1 MGGNMKL
8 STVRTMVLAILVATV
23 ACAWLA
29 GSAAAA
35 PAVVGSISNATS
47 LSGSTAVAV
56 SGNFAYTVSYWSGQ
70 LNVIDISNPAS
81 PTLVGSTASTPQMIG
96 ATNVTIVGN
105 HAFVTSKNLNASTT
119 SNDDGIHGNSLTVVD
134 ISNPAAPAVVP
145 VPTQSASE
153 LFGAYAVAVSGN
165 YAYVASQ
172 GILGSPQPQVPQ
184 TSTGSFSVI
193 DLRTGAIV
201 ANIQNASLPA
211 TQTNWLQH
219 ATGVSIEGNFA
230 YVTAFGSDRLTTID
244 ISNPTA
250 LSLVASLQDK
260 TNLVNPNDVA
270 TQGNFAYVANQI
282 SSGLELTVLNIAN
295 PNPPG
300 TPPPTPKVVGA
311 VTDPTLAGA
320 YRVRVNGNF
329 AYVSANSA
337 NSVAGID
344 VSNPSAPKMAGV
356 VTDPQHLANVE
367 GIALGSSG
375 QSLVATS
382 PRLNGELIG
391 TFPPYPLQ
399 TGGPTNTGTVSVIAV
414 SVAITPAS
422 EPANPTTQQS
432 ASFSFTANDAAATMT
447 CSLDH
452 AAFVPCSSPTTAN
465 YSSLAGGS
473 HIFTVQA
480 TDSIGLTDQASYTW
494 TVNGPPANTSLP
506 TISGTAQQGRKL
518 TVSTGVWSA
527 APAPT
532 YGYQWD
538 RCNARGKRC
547 QAISK
552 QTNTSYAVTAADV
565 GSRLQVLVTAT
576 NSLGSAGAT
585 SAATKTVTWSSSA
598 FATATLNKS
607 HTTSPG
613 ISLSIPAP
621 GGNLKLSKLTISLPN
636 GLSFASARQAL
647 AAGTSVKDL
656 HRKRLS
662 FTASLS
668 HGKLTLTFKKPPT
681 GVKLTVARGLL
692 SISNALERRIRSH
705 KAKTRVSLTLTY
717 TGKPSRTGAIRL
729 RLA

>member
-8 STVRTMVLAILVATV
+8 STVRTMVLAMLVASV

-81 PTLVGSTASTPQMIG
+81 PTLVGSTASTPQMIA
-96 ATNVTIVGN
+96 ATNVSILGN
-105 HAFVTSKNLNASTT
+105 HAFVTSKNRNLNST
-119 SNDDGIHGNSLTVVD
+119 SNDDGTGNSLTVVD

-172 GILGSPQPQVPQ
+172 GVLSGQPQAPQ

-193 DLRTGAIV
+193 DLSTGAIV
-201 ANIQNASLPA
+201 ANLQNASL
-211 TQTNWLQH
+211 TGSQTNWLQH
-219 ATGVSIEGNFA
+219 ATGVSIDGSFA
-230 YVTAFGSDRLTTID
+230 YVTAFDSNRLTTID
-244 ISNPTA
+244 ISIPTDPV
-250 LSLVASLQDK
+250 LKASLHDA
-260 TNLVNPNDVA
+260 TNLGDPNDVA
-270 TQGNFAYVANQI
+270 TQGNFAYVANQVP
-282 SSGLELTVLNIAN
+282 SGMEFTVLNIAN
-295 PNPPG
+295 PPA
-300 TPPPTPKVVGA
+300 TPTVVGT
-311 VTDPTLAGA
+311 VTDPTLVGS

-337 NSVAGID
+337 SSVAGID
-344 VSNPSAPKMAGV
+344 VSNPSAPRLAGV
-356 VTDPQHLANVE
+356 VTDPHLANVE
-367 GIALGSSG
+367 GIALGSTG
-375 QSLVATS
+375 QSIVATS
-382 PRLNGELIG
+382 PRLAADPMVTN
-391 TFPPYPLQ
+391 PPYPLQ
-399 TGGPTNTGTVSVIAV
+399 AGGPTNTGTVSVIAV

-422 EPANPTTQQS
+422 EPANPTTQTS
-432 ASFSFTANDAAATMT
+432 ASFSFTTNDAAATMT

-473 HIFTVQA
+473 HMFTVQA
-480 TDSIGLTDQASYTW
+480 TDSIGLTDQSSYTW
-494 TVNGPPANTSLP
+494 TVNGPPVNTSLP

-518 TVSTGVWSA
+518 TVSTGVWSG

-532 YGYQWD
+532 YGDQWY
-538 RCNARGKRC
+538 RCNAKGKGC
-547 QAISK
+547 KAISK
-552 QTNTSYAVTAADV
+552 QTNTSYAVSAADV

-621 GGNLKLSKLTISLPN
+621 GGDLKLSKLTISLPN

-647 AAGTSVKDL
+647 AAGISVKDL

-692 SISNALERRIRSH
+692 SISNTLERRIRSH
-705 KAKTRVSLTLTY
+705 KAKTRVSLTLAY
-717 TGKPSRTGAIRL
+717 TGKPVRTGAIRL